1 MIPVWASF
9 AMGIVAGIGVVLVV
23 LNLPGHVAN
32 APSTP
37 VVQSDRHR
45 G

>member
-1 MIPVWASF
+1 MTPVWASY
-9 AMGIVAGIGVVLVV
+9 AMSIVAGIGVVVVV

-32 APSTP
+32 PPSTP